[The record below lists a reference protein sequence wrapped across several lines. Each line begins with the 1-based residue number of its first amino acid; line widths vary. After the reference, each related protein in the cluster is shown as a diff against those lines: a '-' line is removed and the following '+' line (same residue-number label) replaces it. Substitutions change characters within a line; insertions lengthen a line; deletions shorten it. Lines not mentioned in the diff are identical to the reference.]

1 MRAGTLLDDLL
12 PFDFGYSLGVPV
24 PPQLNSIKQ

>member
-1 MRAGTLLDDLL
+1 MIYAGAGTLLDDLL

-24 PPQLNSIKQ
+24 PRMN